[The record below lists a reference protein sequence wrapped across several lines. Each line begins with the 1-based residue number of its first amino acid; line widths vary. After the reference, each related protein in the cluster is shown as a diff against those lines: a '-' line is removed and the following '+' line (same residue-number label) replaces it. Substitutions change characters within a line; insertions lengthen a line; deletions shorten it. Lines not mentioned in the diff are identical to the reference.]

1 MGIFNPTTLINLLR
15 FAVILGVLI
24 FVHELGHFIL
34 ARRFGVLVLRFS
46 FGFGPRLFGII
57 RKGTDYC
64 LSAIPLGGYVKMAG
78 QEDFPTPDKHE
89 VEEEEVP
96 ERLKYSSKTV
106 GQRVVIVVA
115 GAAMNILLGA
125 VLFSA
130 IFMIGREVSL
140 FVKEGVVGAVIPG
153 SPAAEAGVKPGDRV
167 VSVNGRPVS
176 DWVEI
181 MKITGTHAGRPL
193 RFGFDRDG
201 ELIYREL
208 TPVEMEGAPNA
219 VVGLAGGGSTKV
231 VSVIEGKPASR
242 AGLRAGDTVKEIDGR
257 SVFWPSVIEIIG
269 GSGGKSLAI
278 SVVGEDGARRMLE
291 VTPDETGVIEGVL
304 VEAGVVTETGVGE
317 KTGMIRQGDRIVA
330 INGRELSGKA
340 VDEEIARSPGS
351 NLTLTVL
358 RKGRLIPYESRF
370 DVALKVGSRGLIGTV
385 FTIDTEMRLEKL
397 PWYRAIPRGIVET
410 VSSVKMLYQILGSIV
425 TGRLSPRTIGG
436 PIAIYVYSAKT
447 AEAGFVSFLYF
458 VAMISVNLGIIN
470 LLPFPV
476 LDGGHVIILLLEKI
490 RRKPLAAKQ
499 MEVIQQIGLAIIL
512 LLVVLVFY
520 NDIVNWVLP

>member
-1 MGIFNPTTLINLLR
+1 MGFLNPATLINILR
-15 FAVILGVLI
+15 FAIVLGVLI

-46 FGFGPRLFGII
+46 FGFGPRLFGVV

-89 VEEEEVP
+89 GGEEEVP
-96 ERLKYSSKTV
+96 DHLKYSSKTV
-106 GQRVVIVVA
+106 GRRVVIVVA

-130 IFMIGREVSL
+130 IFMVGREL
-140 FVKEGVVGAVIPG
+140 PLYVKEGVVGAVIPG
-153 SPAAEAGVKPGDRV
+153 SPAAEAGVKSGDRV

-176 DWVEI
+176 DWTEI

-193 RFGFDRDG
+193 RFGFERDG

-208 TPVEMEGAPNA
+208 TPVEMEGVPNA
-219 VVGLAGGGSTKV
+219 VVGLSGGGVTKV
-231 VSVIEGKPASR
+231 VSVIEEMPASR
-242 AGLRAGDTVKEIDGR
+242 ADLREGDVVKEINGR
-257 SVFWPSVIEIIG
+257 AVYWPSIIAIIG
-269 GSGGKSLAI
+269 ESDGKSLTL
-278 SVVGEDGARRMLE
+278 SVVGEDGTPRLLE
-291 VTPDETGVIEGVL
+291 MTPDETGIIKGVL
-304 VEAGVVTETGVGE
+304 VEDGIVTQTGREE
-317 KTGMIRQGDRIVA
+317 KTGMIRPGDRIIA

-351 NLTLTVL
+351 NLMLTVL
-358 RKGRLIPYESRF
+358 RKGRFIPYESRF
-370 DVALKVGSRGLIGTV
+370 DVALTAGSRGLIGSV
-385 FTIDTEMRLEKL
+385 FTVDTEMRLEKY
-397 PWYRAIPRGIVET
+397 PWYRAIPLGIAET
-410 VSSVKMLYQILGSIV
+410 VSSVKMLYQILASII

-447 AEAGFVSFLYF
+447 AEAGFVTFLYF
-458 VAMISVNLGIIN
+458 VAMISVNLGVIN

-476 LDGGHVIILLLEKI
+476 LDGGHVVFLVIEKI
-490 RRKPLAAKQ
+490 RRRPLGEKQ
-499 MEVIQQIGLAIIL
+499 MDIMQQIGLALIL